1 MFKFKTKKHLPSVLG
16 VDFGSSGIRA
26 VRVRISANKMQI
38 SHAWSSPDPDMAAFS
53 LHSGLAA
60 RAVALATSQ
69 SGETA
74 KLLTIPRPKD
84 KLKDVPFAELL
95 GISNPNSFRI
105 ALEIQ
110 ESTAAETHA
119 LVAAIPEATAM
130 AALRPFPRGFP
141 SPQSLE
147 VSGLAAI
154 NGIVLAQGL
163 SEIESAILLDLGAET
178 ATVAITLQDR
188 LAFMRQFR
196 IGANT
201 IMRKLGESLGM
212 DAETA
217 REVVGD
223 GIIDAASQVNTVF
236 DPLVRQI
243 GLGRDFVSRR
253 HNIRPSR
260 LIATGGLFQTPFWLQ
275 VFQQALGVEAESW
288 NPLKALPSPAGA
300 LSTELVAQG
309 SRFAAAAGAA
319 MAVMEQSRL

>member
-1 MFKFKTKKHLPSVLG
+1 MFKFHIRKNLPSVLG
-16 VDFGSSGIRA
+16 VDFGSTGIRA
-26 VRVRISANKMQI
+26 VKVRMSAGKMQV
-38 SHAWSSPDPDMAAFS
+38 SYAWSSPDPDMSIFS
-53 LHSGLAA
+53 LHAGLAA

-95 GISNPNSFRI
+95 GISDPNSFRI
-105 ALEIQ
+105 ALEIE
-110 ESTAAETHA
+110 ESTATETNA
-119 LVAAIPEATAM
+119 LVAAIPETTAV
-130 AALRPFPRGFP
+130 AALRPFARGFP

-147 VSGLAAI
+147 VSGLAAL
-154 NGIVLAQGL
+154 NGIVLGHGL
-163 SEIESAILLDLGAET
+163 KEVESAILLDLGAET
-178 ATVAITLQDR
+178 ATVAITQHDK

-201 IMRKLGESLGM
+201 IMRKLGESLSM

-223 GIIDAASQVNTVF
+223 GIIDASSQVRTVF

-253 HNIRPSR
+253 HNVRPSR
-260 LIATGGLFQTPFWLQ
+260 LIATGGLFQTASWLQ
-275 VFQQALGVEAESW
+275 VLQQSLGVETETW
-288 NPLKALPSPAGA
+288 NPLAAASGSLSP
-300 LSTELVAQG
+300 EIVAQG
-309 SRFAAAAGAA
+309 CRFAAAAGAA